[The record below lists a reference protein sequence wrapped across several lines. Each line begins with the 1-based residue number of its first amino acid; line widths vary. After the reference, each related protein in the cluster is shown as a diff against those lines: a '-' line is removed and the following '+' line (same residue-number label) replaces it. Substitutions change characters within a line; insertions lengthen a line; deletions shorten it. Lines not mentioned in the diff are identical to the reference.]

1 MFCFV
6 FVGTFVNTQPFMS
19 QNVHNVNNKNFAPY
33 KKQRRRKIFIKN
45 KKPLPNSG
53 FFTKAYELVDR
64 LEIVIETEY
73 VIVPMHSE
81 NENDKDGDRKVSRDA
96 VSELECN
103 HRKSTVHTDIN

>member
-45 KKPLPNSG
+45 KKPLPSSG

-81 NENDKDGDRKVSRDA
+81 NDKDA